1 MTVEKKT
8 HQPEREK
15 YAYIYAKTREDKQ
28 RWQMMANDAGYSLST
43 FLQGLIEDGLA
54 YRNSATNRDDLN
66 KNIEDLRAQNYE
78 LREALTNAKLRIK
91 QLTEDARRVRDEFWL
106 DKGFSGKRGF
116 DPALL
121 RILKEHKS
129 IQKFALI
136 DGLKIDIK
144 DLDGIDALERQLEAL
159 ESYGFIERT
168 NKGWKWL

>member
-1 MTVEKKT
+1 
-8 HQPEREK
+8 
-15 YAYIYAKTREDKQ
+15 
-28 RWQMMANDAGYSLST
+28 MMANDAGYSLST

-54 YRNSATNRDDLN
+54 YRNSATKRDDLN

-106 DKGFSGKRGF
+106 DKGFNGKRGF

>member
-1 MTVEKKT
+1 MTVEKKR

-28 RWQMMANDAGYSLST
+28 RWQKMADDAGYSLSS

-54 YRNSATNRDDLN
+54 YRNNATKREDLN
-66 KNIEDLRAQNYE
+66 KNIEDLRAENYE
-78 LREALTNAKLRIK
+78 MREALTNAKLRIK

-121 RILKEHKS
+121 RILRENKS
-129 IQKFALI
+129 IQKLPHL
-136 DGLKIDIK
+136 DKLKIDIK

-159 ESYGFIERT
+159 ESYGFIEKT